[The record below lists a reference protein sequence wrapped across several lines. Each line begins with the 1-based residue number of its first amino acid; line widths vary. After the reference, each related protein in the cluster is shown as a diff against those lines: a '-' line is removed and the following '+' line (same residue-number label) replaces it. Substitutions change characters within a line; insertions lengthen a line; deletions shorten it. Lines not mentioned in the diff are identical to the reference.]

1 MGLTKLA
8 ITRPVFFLML
18 MLLAIFGGWS
28 AFAGMRKEQ
37 NPEVSFGTVTVT
49 SIYPG
54 AGPDEINT
62 LVSRKIEEAM
72 SGIEGIREVTSTS
85 QEGISVVVA
94 NFELGT
100 NLDEAVNDARAKVE
114 SVVPDLPRAVEKPTI
129 SKFDT
134 ASDAVLLLAF
144 SSSNL
149 SSREM
154 RDLADDKLKDLFA
167 RIPGVAAASVSGG
180 QVREIQVQI
189 RKDRLV
195 AYKLGI
201 LDVVNA
207 IQASTL
213 NVPSGR
219 SITAEREVSVRV
231 LGEFKTLDD
240 VKNMSLSIRDPNRFG
255 GAPTI
260 VRLGDIADV
269 TDGSAERR
277 NWRRLDGNDAVIM
290 SIQKTKGGNAIEIDQ
305 AATKVIKQIEDQYK
319 IKTVKVQNQARII
332 EESLLDLNIAL
343 FFGIFLVTVIVY
355 VFLHDFR
362 GTLIVAIAIPV
373 CLMAS
378 FFAVKAFGF
387 TINNMSMLG
396 LSLSI
401 GVLVDDAIVVL
412 ENIFRH
418 LKRGEDPVDAAI
430 NGRNEIGLAAIAITM
445 ADVVVFVPIAFMGGV
460 VGQFF
465 KPLAATVVAAV
476 LLSLFVSF
484 TITPMLASRWYRKG
498 EDVEH
503 PKSRFAQA
511 FEAIFHKIEQAYKR
525 MLEWSLR
532 HRWEVFIGGFV
543 ALFAVFM
550 LIGGSFAPSAQ
561 AAIQGVVPIFG
572 FAVIIGIVTFVV
584 NIFRNKAHIKQLI
597 GGFAFGGVF
606 IIAALVGFGW
616 AQWKGESLFKFS
628 FAPPSDAGTVSA
640 KIQMAPG
647 ASLAQ
652 TEAVVKR
659 IEDVFRKHPDVKYV
673 LSNVGSRAADFAGN
687 ENGPEYAEVRAT
699 LNDKTAL
706 MDSIM
711 FWVKHEGKLRTRS
724 DKAVAADLLEE
735 IKRVPGADV
744 TISAQSGFGFGA
756 PIQMGF
762 ASEDVGLLVQTVSKI
777 RERLQQGAVKGV
789 VSPDISSKPGKPEL
803 QAIPDRT
810 RLAGFGM
817 TVADVANAMRVLYEG
832 NEDTKFRVSGREYDI
847 RVMMN
852 LEDRNDPSVVGSVP
866 IRFVQG
872 NPIYLDQVAT
882 LREGVGI
889 NKIDRR
895 NKAQEIRLTADL
907 LPGYAAGSVQ
917 TEINKLIEK
926 ENLKPEG
933 VLIKPLGEAD
943 AQARETGYLMS
954 ALFTGFLLVYMLLAS
969 LYNNLLYPFIIQLAQ
984 PQAMVG
990 ALLALLIT
998 DKTFNIVG
1006 FIGIISLVGLVGKNA
1021 ILLVDY
1027 TNTLRERGKSR
1038 HDALV
1043 EAGPTR
1049 LRPIMMTTLALILG
1063 MLPVALAIGRGSEF
1077 RETIGIT
1084 IIGGITLSTL
1094 LTLLVIPCSYTIFD
1108 DMYESFTKRMRSRG
1122 GSDQEPPSSN
1132 GEMGN
1137 WASQARASAEVR
1149 E

>member
-18 MLLAIFGGWS
+18 MLVAIFGGLS
-28 AFAGMRKEQ
+28 AFMSTRKEQ
-37 NPEVSFGTVTVT
+37 NPDVAFGTVTVT

-114 SVVPDLPRAVEKPTI
+114 SVIPELPRAVEKPTI

-134 ASDAVLLLAF
+134 GGDSVLLLAF
-144 SSSNL
+144 SSQEI
-149 SSREM
+149 SSRQM

-167 RIPGVAAASVSGG
+167 RIPGVAAATVSGG
-180 QVREIQVQI
+180 EVREIKVEI
-189 RKDRLV
+189 KKDRLV
-195 AYKLGI
+195 AYGVGI
-201 LDVVNA
+201 LEVVNA
-207 IQASTL
+207 IQAATL

-219 SITAEREVSVRV
+219 SITDDREISVRV

-240 VKNMSLSIRDPNRFG
+240 VKNMSLSVRDANKFG
-255 GAPTI
+255 GNPTI
-260 VRLGDIADV
+260 VRLGDVAEVI
-269 TDGSAERR
+269 DGSAERR
-277 NWRRLDGNDAVIM
+277 NWRRLDGSDAVIM
-290 SIQKTKGGNAIEIDQ
+290 SIQKTKGGNALEIDK
-305 AATKVIKQIEDQYK
+305 AATQVIDTIKTQYK
-319 IKTVKVQNQARII
+319 INTVKIQNQATII
-332 EESLLDLNIAL
+332 GESLLDLNIAL
-343 FFGIFLVTVIVY
+343 FFGIFLVTIIVFM
-355 VFLHDFR
+355 FLHDWR

-373 CLMAS
+373 CLFAS
-378 FFAVKAFGF
+378 FFAIKAFGF

-396 LSLSI
+396 LSLAV

-418 LKRGEDPVDAAI
+418 LKRGEDPSEAAV
-430 NGRNEIGLAAIAITM
+430 NGRNEIGLAAIAITL

-465 KPLAATVVAAV
+465 KPLAVTVVAAV
-476 LLSLFVSF
+476 LLSLLVSF
-484 TITPMLASRWYRKG
+484 TITPMLAARWYRKG

-503 PKSRFAQA
+503 PKGRFAQA
-511 FEAIFHKIEQAYKR
+511 FENRFHRLEEFYKR
-525 MLEWSLR
+525 LLEKALR
-532 HRWEVFIGGFV
+532 NRWQVFIGGFV
-543 ALFAVFM
+543 ALISVFI
-550 LIGGSFAPSAQ
+550 LIAGSFAPNAL
-561 AAIQGVVPIFG
+561 AAIQTGMGPMQFSVVIGVIVF
-572 FAVIIGIVTFVV
+572 VINLI
-584 NIFRNKAHIKQLI
+584 RRHAHIRQII
-597 GGFAFGGVF
+597 GGFAFGAVF
-606 IIAALVGFGW
+606 VVAALVGFGW
-616 AQWKGESLFKFS
+616 AQWKGEGLFKFS
-628 FAPPSDAGTVSA
+628 FAPPSDAGIVTA
-640 KIQMAPG
+640 KIQMSPG
-647 ASLAQ
+647 SSLEQ
-652 TEAVVKR
+652 TESVVKR
-659 IEDVFRKHPDVKYV
+659 IEEVFRKHPDVKYV
-673 LSNVGSRAADFAGN
+673 LSNVGSRTADFAGN

-699 LNDKTAL
+699 LNDRTAL
-706 MDSIM
+706 MDSLM
-711 FWVKHEGKLRTRS
+711 FWVKHEGKLRTRA

-762 ASEDVGLLVQTVSKI
+762 ASEDVGLLVKTVSKI

-832 NEDTKFRVSGREYDI
+832 NNDTKFRVSGREYDI
-847 RVMMN
+847 RVMMD
-852 LEDRNDPSVVGSVP
+852 LEDRNDPTRVGSVP

-872 NPIYLDQVAT
+872 NPIYLDQVAS
-882 LREGVGI
+882 LQEGIGI

-895 NKAQEIRLTADL
+895 NKTQEIRLTADL

-917 TEINKLIEK
+917 AEISALLKK
-926 ENLKPEG
+926 ENLVPEG
-933 VLIKPLGEAD
+933 VAIKPLGEAD
-943 AQARETGYLMS
+943 AQAREGVYLMS
-954 ALFTGFLLVYMLLAS
+954 ALFTGFVLVYMLLAS
-969 LYNNLLYPFIIQLAQ
+969 LYNNLVYPFIIQLAQ

-998 DKTFNIVG
+998 DKTLNIVG

-1027 TNTLRERGKSR
+1027 TNTLRERGKDR
-1038 HDALV
+1038 HDSLV
-1043 EAGPTR
+1043 EAGGTR
-1049 LRPIMMTTLALILG
+1049 LRPITMTTLALILG

-1084 IIGGITLSTL
+1084 IIGGISLSTI

-1108 DMYESFTKRMRSRG
+1108 DISESFKRRRERKLG
-1122 GSDQEPPSSN
+1122 GGTPSN
-1132 GEMGN
+1132 GKLDGPVP
-1137 WASQARASAEVR
+1137 SATDDPIAH
-1149 E
+1149 